1 MSEEN
6 LLNSLEFWILHSCNP
21 TESYKLPYSVL
32 FLGGG
37 GGGGVLIFSGGGKG
51 VGGGGGCD

>member
-21 TESYKLPYSVL
+21 TESYELPYSVL
-32 FLGGG
+32 FLGVANFQWWEGSGG
-37 GGGGVLIFSGGGKG
+37 GGGGGEGL
-51 VGGGGGCD
+51 